1 MRLIIIFFIVV
12 LAIAVLFNL
21 GQSLKGGLQGGTL
34 FQSQENSPQE
44 QFLEEQVFS
53 ESSGLAAI
61 VPPLLINTYITA
73 GPEEGK
79 AIEDTNIVTFEFEA
93 EFSSKESKGWVS
105 FETKVE
111 GLDNDWKR
119 TSSPKRTITLPPG
132 QTEYTFLVRAKTSN
146 STDPTPA
153 KRTFKV
159 NLSPYFRKV
168 KISDIRV
175 PYSSYPSVITLR
187 TSLNKEEEIDITD
200 WKIEGKRGE
209 ATIPQG
215 IEKYFPGL
223 SPRDNIIIK
232 NNDTIYLSSGQGPL
246 GKKRSFRPNKCL
258 GYLTESGDSS
268 LSLPRSCPKPSKEDI
283 SHLNPCCQEFILRIS
298 GCEVPDYSR
307 DFRIYQDSECVSY
320 LEKNFNYSSCFRNY
334 VGDENFLWNS
344 WYIFLNFDVA
354 TDDFCDTVYLRDQNG
369 LFVDKYSY
377 GRDVCR

>member
-12 LAIAVLFNL
+12 LAITVLFNL
-21 GQSLKGGLQGGTL
+21 GQSLKGDLQEETVS
-34 FQSQENSPQE
+34 QSQENAPQE
-44 QFLEEQVFS
+44 QYLEGRVFS

-61 VPPLLINTYITA
+61 VPPSLINTYITA

-79 AIEDTNIVTFEFEA
+79 AIEGTNIVTFEFEA
-93 EFSSKESKGWVS
+93 EFSSKESEGWMF

-111 GLDNDWKR
+111 GLDDDWKR
-119 TSSPKRTITLPPG
+119 TSSPERTIILPLG

-168 KISDIRV
+168 KISNVRV

-187 TSLNKEEEIDITD
+187 TSLNKEEEINITG
-200 WKIEGKRGE
+200 WQVEGKRGKT
-209 ATIPQG
+209 TIPQG
-215 IEKYFPGL
+215 IERYFPSL
-223 SPRDNIIIK
+223 SPKDNIIIK
-232 NNDTIYLSSGQGPL
+232 KDDIVYLSSGQGPL
-246 GKKRSFRPNKCL
+246 GKKRSFRSNKCF

-268 LSLPRSCPKPSKEDI
+268 LSLPKSCPKPRKEDI
-283 SHLNPCCQEFILRIS
+283 FHLNPCCQEFILQIR

-307 DFRIYQDSECVSY
+307 NFRIYQDPECVSY
-320 LEKNFNYSSCFRNY
+320 LEKNFNYSGCFRNY

-354 TDDFCDTVYLRDQNG
+354 TGDFCDTVYLRDQNG
-369 LFVDKYSY
+369 LFVDKHSY
-377 GRDVCR
+377 GQDVCR